1 MSVETKID
9 LLDLNADVSEGFGP
23 YQSFE
28 RPELYDIITSANI
41 ACGFHAGDTVLMQ
54 KTIDICQDKQVAM
67 GAHPGYRDLIG
78 FGRRALEMS
87 TQELKGDLLYQVGAL
102 WALAKANGG
111 KVPYVKL
118 HGAWYNQAMSNADHA
133 GVIIRALKDFHPDM
147 GWLALA
153 NSPFMAV
160 CHQEGVPVYSEVF
173 ADRAYTDDGV
183 LANRKL
189 PGAVIHNVDESLE
202 HVKRMLFDGKVKTI
216 SGKLI
221 PISVDSICIHGD
233 NPQALAFAQRLRTTL
248 ENSGVRFQSFS
259 RGGAL

>member
-28 RPELYDIITSANI
+28 RPELYDVITSANI
-41 ACGFHAGDTVLMQ
+41 ACGFHAGDGVLMQ
-54 KTIDICQDKQVAM
+54 KTIEICQQKQVAM

-87 TQELKGDLLYQVGAL
+87 PLELKGDLLYQVGAL

-111 KVPYVKL
+111 TVPYVKL
-118 HGAWYNQAMSNADHA
+118 HGAWYNQAMSNTEHA
-133 GVIIRALKDFHPDM
+133 TIIVKALKAFQPDM
-147 GWLALA
+147 AWLALA
-153 NSPFMAV
+153 NSPFMSV
-160 CHQEGVPVYSEVF
+160 CQQEGVPVYSEVF
-173 ADRAYTDDGV
+173 ADRAYTDDGG

-189 PGAVIHNVDESLE
+189 PGAVIHDVEKALE
-202 HVKRMLFDGKVKTI
+202 HVKRMVFDGKVKTL
-216 SGKLI
+216 SGNLI
-221 PISVDSICIHGD
+221 PIAVDSICLHGD
-233 NPQALAFAQRLRTTL
+233 NPQALTFAQKLRTTL

-259 RGGAL
+259 QGGPL

>member
-1 MSVETKID
+1 MSIGSNENF
-9 LLDLNADVSEGFGP
+9 LDLNADVSEGFGP

-41 ACGFHAGDTVLMQ
+41 ACGFHAGDGVLMQ
-54 KTIDICQDKQVAM
+54 KTIDICLQKHVAM

-78 FGRRALEMS
+78 FGRRQLEM
-87 TQELKGDLLYQVGAL
+87 TPQELRGDLLYQVGAL
-102 WALAKANGG
+102 WALAKASGG
-111 KVPYVKL
+111 TVPYVKL

-133 GVIIRALKDFHPDM
+133 TVIIKALKDFQPAM
-147 GWLALA
+147 AWLALA
-153 NSPFMAV
+153 NSPFMAI
-160 CHQEGVPVYSEVF
+160 CRQEGLPVYSEVF
-173 ADRAYTDDGV
+173 ADRAYTDDGA

-202 HVKRMLFDGKVKTI
+202 HVKRMVFDGKVKTI

-221 PISVDSICIHGD
+221 PISVDSICLHGD